1 FGTTPARTV
10 PKGHKTFISRG
21 TPHHEATTYT
31 SAPIHVRDTLDLAL
45 DLAVIL
51 LLICSCSD
59 LPELKRPEVRRG
71 REHENRQPT
80 NTPADPNPEPA
91 QP

>member
-1 FGTTPARTV
+1 GTTPARTV

-45 DLAVIL
+45 DLAWALAV
-51 LLICSCSD
+51 D
-59 LPELKRPEVRRG
+59 LAWALAVDL
-71 REHENRQPT
+71 
-80 NTPADPNPEPA
+80 AWALDLDLA
-91 QP
+91 